1 MTTREG
7 KNAATSDGSY
17 TAEPIGCDEMVAD
30 NN

>member
-7 KNAATSDGSY
+7 KSAVTSDSSY
-17 TAEPIGCDEMVAD
+17 SVEPISCDEMVAD